1 MTTVRGD
8 VATMSDSVL
17 QDYHT
22 VSHSSGIAPPEELA
36 PLVAAIKSG
45 GGATNWAAVRYASPT
60 SLAMLGSGDGGFVEM
75 LGAFDDGAVAYGAFA
90 AAIGTQLK
98 LTFVSFVGPDV
109 SGLERARVSMHRSDV
124 MRFFDPVVSLDL
136 QEKDDVST
144 ACDEMRAAVAATL
157 SSVGDAASVRL
168 NSNEAAEAAAV
179 EEAAEATPAEDAP
192 LPGLDGGGGDAERA
206 DLVAALA
213 EAGIGPR
220 ARDTVASELPPS
232 LWREAARVARLVA
245 THVDDAGEI
254 SRFVGGGLLP
264 PWSAAEEGGR
274 TDADVSTMLGV
285 GPRWTVSVVLRELLR
300 RPLESPDDPKLK
312 GFTAEL
318 SALAMP
324 ELRATVAA
332 LAERRP
338 EWLHARRAALECVQ
352 LASCV
357 VYGIEM
363 EPPPP
368 DPCAP

>member
-36 PLVAAIKSG
+36 PLVARIKSG

-60 SLAMLGSGDGGFVEM
+60 SLAMLGAGDGGFVEM

-168 NSNEAAEAAAV
+168 NSNEAAEAAA
-179 EEAAEATPAEDAP
+179 ARRGRRGDA
-192 LPGLDGGGGDAERA
+192 GGG
-206 DLVAALA
+206 
-213 EAGIGPR
+213 
-220 ARDTVASELPPS
+220 
-232 LWREAARVARLVA
+232 
-245 THVDDAGEI
+245 
-254 SRFVGGGLLP
+254 
-264 PWSAAEEGGR
+264 
-274 TDADVSTMLGV
+274 
-285 GPRWTVSVVLRELLR
+285 
-300 RPLESPDDPKLK
+300 
-312 GFTAEL
+312 
-318 SALAMP
+318 
-324 ELRATVAA
+324 
-332 LAERRP
+332 
-338 EWLHARRAALECVQ
+338 RAA
-352 LASCV
+352 A
-357 VYGIEM
+357 GTRRRRRRR
-363 EPPPP
+363 
-368 DPCAP
+368 